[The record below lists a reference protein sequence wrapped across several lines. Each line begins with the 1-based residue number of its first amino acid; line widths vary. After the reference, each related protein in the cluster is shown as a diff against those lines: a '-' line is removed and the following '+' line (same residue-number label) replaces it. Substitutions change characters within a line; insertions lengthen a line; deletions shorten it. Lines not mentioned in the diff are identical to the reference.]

1 MSTAI
6 DRLASAV
13 AGRYTVREE
22 IGRGGMAVVYL
33 AEDLKHRRKV
43 ALKVLRP
50 ELAADIGP
58 DRFLREI
65 ELAAALTHPHILP
78 LHDSGE
84 ADGVLYYVMP
94 YVEGESLRSRLNR
107 EKQLPVDEALQIARE
122 VADALDYA
130 HSQGVVHRDIKPEN
144 ILLSR
149 GHALVVDF
157 GIGKALHAAGAE
169 QLTQTGVSIGTPAYM
184 SPEQAAGQQ
193 DLDGRS
199 DLYALGCVLYEMLA
213 GEPLFSGPTAQAI
226 IAKHMSES
234 VTSVLSR
241 RSTVPANVDDAL
253 GRVLAKAPA
262 DRFTTG
268 ARFAEALAAPAASA
282 GRHPA
287 PEPSPVSGAP
297 EKSIAVLP
305 FANISA
311 DPENEYFSDG
321 ITEEIINA
329 LAQLP
334 GLHVAAR
341 TSAFSFKGENIDL
354 RTVGE
359 KLNVSTV
366 LEGSVRK
373 AGNRVRITAQL
384 INAVDGYHLWSE
396 RYDRELDDIFAIQ
409 DEIAS
414 TIADHLKVTLAGGS
428 DQALVKPPTDNLEA
442 YELYLKGRFHLYQR
456 VGVSFQNALE
466 CLERA
471 VALDPDYAQAHA
483 GMAETYATLGFYGL
497 RRPNEVMPN
506 AKEEAM
512 RALALDDNLGVAHHA
527 LAMVK
532 LLHEW
537 DWAGAT
543 RELKRALELDPGN
556 AVIRSQ
562 YAFFILQGLEG
573 RHEQAI
579 AEGRL
584 ALESDP
590 LYPKAVVSL
599 IMTVAGEHEE
609 GIRLAQAAASN
620 EPNSFMAYRCLGLA
634 CSWQG
639 KHEEAA
645 AALERAVELSG
656 RHQWPV
662 GELLAEY
669 AAQGRWSE
677 AKALM
682 NELREWSEREYVYV
696 QLAVGETLLGNMDAA
711 FEALELAYAERD
723 PTLVLAKHWPGFDPL
738 RGDPRWD
745 ELLQRM
751 DLK

>member
-1 MSTAI
+1 
-6 DRLASAV
+6 
-13 AGRYTVREE
+13 
-22 IGRGGMAVVYL
+22 
-33 AEDLKHRRKV
+33 LKHHRQV
-43 ALKVLRP
+43 AVKVLRP
-50 ELAADIGP
+50 ELAAVVGP
-58 DRFLREI
+58 ERFLREI
-65 ELAAALTHPHILP
+65 EIAANLNHPHILP
-78 LHDSGE
+78 LFDSGE
-84 ADGVLYYVMP
+84 ADEFLYYVMP

-107 EKQLPVDEALQIARE
+107 EKQLPVDDALQIARE

-130 HSQGVVHRDIKPEN
+130 HSQDVVHRDIKPEN

-157 GIGKALHAAGAE
+157 GIGKALHAAGAD

-193 DLDGRS
+193 GLDGRS

-226 IAKHMSES
+226 IAKHISES

-241 RSTVPANVDDAL
+241 RSTVPAKVDDAL
-253 GRVLAKAPA
+253 RRVLAKIPA

-268 ARFAEALAAPAASA
+268 ARFAEALVAPAAGSSS
-282 GRHPA
+282 RPTSK
-287 PEPSPVSGAP
+287 PSPISGAA

-305 FANISA
+305 FVNISA
-311 DPENEYFSDG
+311 DSENEYFSDG

-354 RTVGE
+354 RIVGE
-359 KLNVSTV
+359 KLNVATV

-384 INAVDGYHLWSE
+384 IDAADGYHLWSE

-456 VGVSFQNALE
+456 VGASFRHAIE

-497 RRPNEVMPN
+497 RRPNEVMPK

-527 LAMVK
+527 LALVK

-543 RELKRALELDPGN
+543 REFQRALELDPGN

-562 YAFFILQGLEG
+562 YALFIRQGLEG
-573 RHEQAI
+573 QHEQAI

-590 LYPKAVVSL
+590 LSAYPKAVVSL

-620 EPNSFMAYRCLGLA
+620 EPNSFMAYRGLGLA

-645 AALERAVELSG
+645 AALERAVELSD

-677 AKALM
+677 AKVLLD
-682 NELREWSEREYVYV
+682 ELRERSEREYVYV
-696 QLAVGETLLGNMDAA
+696 FLATGEALLGDMDTA

-723 PTLVLAKHWPGFDPL
+723 PTLVLAKYWPGFDLL

-745 ELLQRM
+745 ELLRRM
-751 DLK
+751 ELK